1 MLKMSRTLLLA
12 AFILLLVSCA
22 YQPPIVAYDPDGFF
36 MGIIHGLIAPF
47 TLIAGIF
54 SDVRI
59 YAVPTSGWLY
69 DLGFMLG
76 ISCWA
81 GAAAN

>member
-1 MLKMSRTLLLA
+1 MKKLLLLSA
-12 AFILLLVSCA
+12 AVIFLVSCA
-22 YQPPIVAYDPDGFF
+22 YQPPNVAYDPAGFF

-47 TLIAGIF
+47 ALIAGFF

-59 YAVPTSGWLY
+59 YAVPNSGWLY

-81 GAAAN
+81 GAAANQV